1 MTEAASASERLV
13 ILLDGDRHLRW
24 VGALL
29 LLFAIALGVGNFRVS
44 RHSPSKI
51 AWFNTPAGK
60 TTATTLAVL
69 LVGGL
74 GVGGLYLLAW
84 GPSGIVIDRR
94 GRVLA
99 LFSEH
104 RLARSRTEYPLAAF
118 DSVVVAAGDYM
129 YSRSGGRT
137 FKAFNIFLAGSG
149 APWLCLYARVP
160 SLPHALAAAA
170 RVAAFLGLSIHDR
183 SADPP
188 RETFSPWGGP
198 VPGQYSSR

>member
-1 MTEAASASERLV
+1 MTEASSASERLAIV
-13 ILLDGDRHLRW
+13 LDGDRHLRW

-29 LLFAIALGVGNFRVS
+29 LLFAIALGVGSLGVS

-60 TTATTLAVL
+60 AAATTLAAL

-94 GRVLA
+94 RRLLA
-99 LFSEH
+99 VFSEH
-104 RLARSRTEYPLAAF
+104 RLARSRTEYPLALF
-118 DSVVVAAGDYM
+118 DSVVVSAGQYM

-149 APWLCLYARVP
+149 GPSMCLYARVP
-160 SLPHALAAAA
+160 SLPHALDAAA
-170 RVAAFLGLSIHDR
+170 RAAAFLGLPIHDR